1 VIHLIVPW
9 PPGGAADIVARPIA
23 KALADELG
31 QPVVVDNRSGA
42 TGALG
47 TELVAHAAPDGYT
60 LLFATSNELTMSPA
74 VFDDLRY
81 SPTADF
87 APISPVLTY
96 PNVLVVAQAMSVSTA
111 GDLIAMAKQHPNR
124 VTFASGGLGST
135 NRLTMELLK
144 SLAGIQVSHIP
155 YKGGGP
161 ALSDVM
167 GGQVDAMFATLPSV
181 RAFVTAGKVKGL
193 LVTSDRRSP
202 LLPDVPSA
210 SEAGVP
216 GLLVSTWSG
225 ILAPARTPDAIVT
238 RLNAATR
245 KVVQRPELKQLLEQL
260 GEVHTSGPAEFLALI
275 RTEGAMWA
283 RIARQSE
290 VKAN

>member
-1 VIHLIVPW
+1 
-9 PPGGAADIVARPIA
+9 
-23 KALADELG
+23 
-31 QPVVVDNRSGA
+31 
-42 TGALG
+42 
-47 TELVAHAAPDGYT
+47 
-60 LLFATSNELTMSPA
+60 

-96 PNVLVVAQAMSVSTA
+96 PNVLVVGPAMSVNTA
-111 GDLIAMAKQHPNR
+111 GDLINSAKQHPNR
-124 VTFASGGLGST
+124 LTFASGGLGST

-181 RAFVTAGKVKGL
+181 RAFVTAAKVKGL

-225 ILAPARTPDAIVT
+225 ILAPARTPDAIVA

-245 KVVQRPELKQLLEQL
+245 KVVQKRDLKQLLEQL
-260 GEVHTSGPAEFLALI
+260 GEVYTSDPAEFLALI
-275 RTEGAMWA
+275 RKEGAMWA
-283 RIARQSE
+283 HIAKQSE